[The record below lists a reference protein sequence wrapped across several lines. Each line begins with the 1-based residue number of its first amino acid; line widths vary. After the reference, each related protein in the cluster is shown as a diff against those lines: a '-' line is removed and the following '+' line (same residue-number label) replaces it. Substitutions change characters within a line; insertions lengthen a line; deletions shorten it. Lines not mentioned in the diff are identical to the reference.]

1 MNTLNTIAYIFLAVG
16 GIFFII
22 ILIDLFSGN
31 LQQMMVMNFVWP
43 ITALYAGPLALLA
56 YYKIGRLSTK
66 KAMMQAKMQDKEMP
80 SQQKPFWQSVVVGA
94 LHCGSGCTLGDIM
107 AETILIFVP
116 VVVFGDKLYGAWVV
130 DFVFAFIL
138 GIIFQYYSIK
148 PMKNLSPKDAFIA
161 ALKADT
167 LSLTS
172 WQIGMYGGMA
182 IATFV
187 IFKHHLEA
195 STPIFWFVM
204 QFAMLLGFLTAYPV
218 NWWLLKKGIKEVM

>member
-1 MNTLNTIAYIFLAVG
+1 MDTLNTIAYIFIATGMLC
-16 GIFFII
+16 FII
-22 ILIDLFSGN
+22 ILIDLLSGN

-43 ITALYAGPLALLA
+43 ITALYAGPLALIA

-66 KAMMQAKMQDKEMP
+66 KVMMQNKKMP
-80 SQQKPFWQSVVVGA
+80 SKQKPFWQSVVVGA

-116 VVVFGDKLYGAWVV
+116 VVVFGDKLYGAWAV
-130 DFVFAFIL
+130 DFAFAFVL
-138 GIIFQYYSIK
+138 GIVFQYYSIK
-148 PMKNLSPKDAFIA
+148 PMKNLSPKKAFIA

-167 LSLTS
+167 VSLTS

-182 IATFV
+182 IATFL

-195 STPIFWFVM
+195 STPVFWFVM
-204 QFAMLLGFLTAYPV
+204 QFAMLLGFMTAFPV
-218 NWWLLKKGIKEVM
+218 NWWLIKKGIKEVMK

>member
-1 MNTLNTIAYIFLAVG
+1 MDTLNTIAYIFIAAG
-16 GIFFII
+16 MICFII
-22 ILIDLFSGN
+22 ILIDLLSGN

-43 ITALYAGPLALLA
+43 ITALYAGPLALIA

-66 KAMMQAKMQDKEMP
+66 KVMMQNKKMP
-80 SQQKPFWQSVVVGA
+80 SKQKPFWQSVVVGA

-116 VVVFGDKLYGAWVV
+116 VVVFGDKLYGAWAV
-130 DFVFAFIL
+130 DFAFAFVL
-138 GIIFQYYSIK
+138 GIVFQYYSIK
-148 PMKNLSPKDAFIA
+148 PMKNLSPKKAFIA

-167 LSLTS
+167 VSLTS

-182 IATFV
+182 IATFL

-195 STPIFWFVM
+195 STPVFWFVM
-204 QFAMLLGFLTAYPV
+204 QFAMLLGFMTAFPV
-218 NWWLLKKGIKEVM
+218 NWWLIKKGIKEVMK

>member
-1 MNTLNTIAYIFLAVG
+1 MDILNTIAYIFLAVG
-16 GIFFII
+16 GICSII
-22 ILIDLFSGN
+22 IIIDLFSGN

-80 SQQKPFWQSVVVGA
+80 SKQKPFWQSVVVGA

-107 AETILIFVP
+107 AETLLIFVP
-116 VVVFGDKLYGAWVV
+116 VVVFGDKLYGAWTV
-130 DFVFAFIL
+130 DFVFAFVL

-148 PMKNLSPKDAFIA
+148 PMKNLSPKDGFVA

-167 LSLTS
+167 LSLIS

-187 IFKHHLEA
+187 IFKHHLQA
-195 STPIFWFVM
+195 RHLFFG
-204 QFAMLLGFLTAYPV
+204 L
-218 NWWLLKKGIKEVM
+218 